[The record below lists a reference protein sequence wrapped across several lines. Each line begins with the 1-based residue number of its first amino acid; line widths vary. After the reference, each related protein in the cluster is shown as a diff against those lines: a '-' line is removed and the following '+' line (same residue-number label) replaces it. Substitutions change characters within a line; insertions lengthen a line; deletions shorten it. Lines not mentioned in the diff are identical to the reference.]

1 MNRTEQSWAEQN
13 RTEQSRAEQS
23 RTEQSRTEQF
33 MTSERVTRVKIQRR
47 QKETWMEQGML
58 YNGIAMTI
66 LIAPPWSSMNT
77 FPYYSERC
85 RCITHLYC
93 FRYAV
98 SVSEKKVHERRVS
111 KCTRIN
117 TYWLMF
123 FDDKWRWKF
132 SLRMPRLYTDT
143 CTCQRAVIILYKST
157 TNCLSK

>member
-1 MNRTEQSWAEQN
+1 MSIQINSIQKLYLKIFLWTEQNRAEQN
-13 RTEQSRAEQS
+13 RTEQNRTEQN

-33 MTSERVTRVKIQRR
+33 MASERVTSVKIQRR
-47 QKETWMEQGML
+47 KKETWMEQGML

-98 SVSEKKVHERRVS
+98 SVSEKRYMNGESASVPVS
-111 KCTRIN
+111 IRI
-117 TYWLMF
+117 
-123 FDDKWRWKF
+123 D
-132 SLRMPRLYTDT
+132 
-143 CTCQRAVIILYKST
+143 
-157 TNCLSK
+157 